1 MAERKQGSTESRART
16 DSQRRNR
23 SRDRVEEEKEELD
36 ERVIDITRVAK
47 VVKGGRTFGFRVT
60 AVVGDNAGQVGIG
73 IGKARTVPDAIA
85 KATQRARKDMRPIP
99 LEGTT
104 IPHEVL
110 GVCSGARVML
120 RPATQG
126 TGVIAGGGVR
136 AVLGA
141 AGVRD
146 VLTKSLGSATAVN
159 VVRAT
164 MDALDQLRR
173 VEELAEE
180 RGKPVAEVM
189 PFWRR
194 RRS

>member
-1 MAERKQGSTESRART
+1 MEDRRDRTRAR
-16 DSQRRNR
+16 
-23 SRDRVEEEKEELD
+23 RDEEEKEELD
-36 ERVIDITRVAK
+36 ERVVDITRVAK

-60 AVVGDNAGQVGIG
+60 AVVGDNNGNVGIG

-85 KATQRARKDMRPIP
+85 KATLRARNDMHAVPF
-99 LEGTT
+99 EGTT

-110 GVCSGARVML
+110 GICGGARVLL

-146 VLTKSLGSATAVN
+146 VLTKSMGSATAVN
-159 VVRAT
+159 VVQAT
-164 MDALDQLRR
+164 MDALSQLRH
-173 VEELAEE
+173 VEQVAEE

-194 RRS
+194 RNE

>member
-1 MAERKQGSTESRART
+1 MAER
-16 DSQRRNR
+16 RRNP
-23 SRDRVEEEKEELD
+23 RDRKVEEERDELD
-36 ERVIDITRVAK
+36 ERIVDITRVAK

-60 AVVGDNAGQVGIG
+60 AVVGDNKGQVGIG

-85 KATQRARKDMRPIP
+85 KATLKARKDMRTIP
-99 LEGTT
+99 MEGTT

-141 AGVRD
+141 VGIHD
-146 VLTKSLGSATAVN
+146 VLTKSMGSATAVN

-164 MDALDQLRR
+164 MDALDQLRK
-173 VEELAEE
+173 VEQVAAE

-189 PFWRR
+189 PFWLRR
-194 RRS
+194 RA

>member
-1 MAERKQGSTESRART
+1 MAERRGRPRAR
-16 DSQRRNR
+16 
-23 SRDRVEEEKEELD
+23 RVEEEKDELD
-36 ERVIDITRVAK
+36 ERVVDITRVAK

-60 AVVGDNAGQVGIG
+60 AVVGDNSGQVGIG

-85 KATQRARKDMRPIP
+85 KATQRARKDMRPVP
-99 LEGTT
+99 MEGTT
-104 IPHEVL
+104 IPHEVV
-110 GVCSGARVML
+110 GVCGGARVLL

-141 AGVRD
+141 AGVHD
-146 VLTKSLGSATAVN
+146 VLTKSMGSSTAVN
-159 VVRAT
+159 VVQAT
-164 MDALDQLRR
+164 MDALGQLRR
-173 VEELAEE
+173 VEEVAEE

-194 RRS
+194 KKA

>member
-1 MAERKQGSTESRART
+1 MAESRRP
-16 DSQRRNR
+16 RGR
-23 SRDRVEEEKEELD
+23 RVEEEKDELD
-36 ERVIDITRVAK
+36 ERVVDITRVAK

-60 AVVGDNAGQVGIG
+60 AVVGDNSGQVGIG

-85 KATQRARKDMRPIP
+85 KATLRARKDMRGVP

-110 GVCSGARVML
+110 GVCGGARVLL

-141 AGVRD
+141 AGVHD
-146 VLTKSLGSATAVN
+146 VLTKSMGSSTAVN
-159 VVRAT
+159 VVQAT

-173 VEELAEE
+173 VEQVAED

-194 RRS
+194 RKA

>member
-1 MAERKQGSTESRART
+1 MAERKQGTSDSRSRS

-23 SRDRVEEEKEELD
+23 ARNRVEEEKEELD

-60 AVVGDNAGQVGIG
+60 AAVGDNAGQVGIG

-85 KATQRARKDMRPIP
+85 KATQRARKNMHQIP

-104 IPHEVL
+104 IPHEVT
-110 GVCSGARVML
+110 GVCSGARVLL

-141 AGVRD
+141 AGIRD
-146 VLTKSLGSATAVN
+146 VLTKSMGSSTAVN

-173 VEELAEE
+173 VEQLAEE

>member
-1 MAERKQGSTESRART
+1 MEDRRERPRT
-16 DSQRRNR
+16 R
-23 SRDRVEEEKEELD
+23 RVEEEKEELD

-60 AVVGDNAGQVGIG
+60 AVVGDNTGQVGVG

-85 KATQRARKDMRPIP
+85 KATQRARKDMHPVPI
-99 LEGTT
+99 EGTT
-104 IPHEVL
+104 IPHEVV
-110 GVCSGARVML
+110 GVCGGARVML
-120 RPATQG
+120 RPATPG

-146 VLTKSLGSATAVN
+146 VLTKSMGSTKAIN
-159 VVRAT
+159 VVQAT
-164 MDALDQLRR
+164 MDALSQLRR
-173 VEELAEE
+173 VEQVAEE
-180 RGKPVAEVM
+180 RGKSVAEVM

-194 RRS
+194 RKA

>member
-1 MAERKQGSTESRART
+1 MAERRRRS
-16 DSQRRNR
+16 RNR
-23 SRDRVEEEKEELD
+23 RGEEERDELD
-36 ERVIDITRVAK
+36 ERIVDITRVAK

-60 AVVGDNAGQVGIG
+60 AVVGDNKGQVGMG
-73 IGKARTVPDAIA
+73 VGKARTVPDAIA
-85 KATQRARKDMRPIP
+85 KATKKARKDMHGVP

-120 RPATQG
+120 RPATPG
-126 TGVIAGGGVR
+126 TGVVAGGGVR

-141 AGVRD
+141 VGIHD

-164 MDALDQLRR
+164 MNGLDQLRR
-173 VEELAEE
+173 VEEVAAE

-194 RRS
+194 RRE